1 VLIGTRPS
9 GRAIRARRCGHF
21 CWFGAPW
28 RRGRVSET
36 PDPFHAVHHLSKW
49 SMPRFLATCPPY
61 VRQTS
66 GRAADSRAATGFQCF
81 LTAAILHL
89 LQIAWRE
96 VIEEGGIS
104 SLLGQIAVY
113 ATKSLRFRQK
123 G

>member
-1 VLIGTRPS
+1 MRSMLSTACRND
-9 GRAIRARRCGHF
+9 RCQDSSLPVRH
-21 CWFGAPW
+21 
-28 RRGRVSET
+28 
-36 PDPFHAVHHLSKW
+36 
-49 SMPRFLATCPPY
+49 TCGKL
-61 VRQTS
+61 S